1 MSEIATWV
9 ERGTVNRRVMSS
21 NPDVSE
27 RIFSTL
33 MLNSRAMLDL
43 LDLYCIVSE
52 SRSTIDKFNS
62 NGVIIFSY
70 SSKYYLSGAPLSEE
84 KSVFSFM

>member
-1 MSEIATWV
+1 MSEIATWI
-9 ERGTVNRRVMSS
+9 ERGTVNHRVVSS
-21 NPDVSE
+21 NPGVSE
-27 RIFSTL
+27 T
-33 MLNSRAMLDL
+33 MLNSRALLDL